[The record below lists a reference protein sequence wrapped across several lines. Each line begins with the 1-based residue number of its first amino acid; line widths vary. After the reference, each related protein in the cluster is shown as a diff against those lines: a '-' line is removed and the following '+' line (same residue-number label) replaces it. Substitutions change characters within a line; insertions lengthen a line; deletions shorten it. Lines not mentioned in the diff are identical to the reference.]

1 MHLRSLTLRTLTVV
15 TSLLLSQAADAN
27 TAIGLG
33 VKAVSADRMS
43 FALPVLGPF
52 AYVHFCMRYP
62 AECVEHGRSFRRPTS
77 VQLDARRWATLVQ
90 VNNDVNRAI
99 EPMEHRNDTSF
110 DTWRISP
117 KQGDCNDYAVTKR
130 HELLEQGW
138 PSRSVLLSEVV
149 TAWGEHHLVLLV
161 RTNGGDF
168 VLDNLHAQ
176 VRRWTQTSYRW
187 VRVQS
192 PTDPEL
198 WSTILNSEHHPL
210 SS

>member
-1 MHLRSLTLRTLTVV
+1 MQLRSLGLRILAVG
-15 TSLLLSQAADAN
+15 TSLLLTQTAEATTTVGLVPKPVLADK
-27 TAIGLG
+27 ISL
-33 VKAVSADRMS
+33 
-43 FALPVLGPF
+43 ALPVLGPF
-52 AYVHFCMRYP
+52 AYVHFCVRYP
-62 AECVEHGRSFRRPTS
+62 SECAEHGRSFRRPST
-77 VQLDARRWATLVQ
+77 VQLDLRRWATLVQ

-99 EPMEHRNDTSF
+99 QPMEYRDDTTF

-130 HELLEQGW
+130 HELLNEGW
-138 PSRSVLLSEVV
+138 PSHSVLLSEVV

-161 RTNGGDF
+161 RTDGGDF

-176 VRRWTQTSYRW
+176 IRHWSQTGYRW

-192 PTDPEL
+192 PNDPQL
-198 WSTILNSEHHPL
+198 WSTILDPRRRAL